1 MIYNLRLPHACT
13 HTPTRTAHTCYMKME
28 KEREILKVNG
38 IEQRV
43 VLMATL
49 AVQRTET
56 PAECLRTD
64 GSR

>member
-1 MIYNLRLPHACT
+1 MHA
-13 HTPTRTAHTCYMKME
+13 HTAHTCYMKME

-43 VLMATL
+43 VLMATI
-49 AVQRTET
+49 AFQQGGQPTET
-56 PAECLRTD
+56 PTECLRTD